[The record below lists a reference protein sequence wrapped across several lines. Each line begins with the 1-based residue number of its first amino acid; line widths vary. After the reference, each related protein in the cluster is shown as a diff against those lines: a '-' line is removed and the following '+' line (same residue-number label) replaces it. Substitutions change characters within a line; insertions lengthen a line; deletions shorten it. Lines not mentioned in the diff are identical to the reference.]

1 MPVPMFVAIMS
12 LPMVVA
18 VMSVP
23 MFALV
28 PTLSLHFTFAFMRPI
43 VTLILRIVFPRSYEV
58 HRPIAGIVFMTMP
71 APIFCVTRRDVQIDG
86 RWGCV
91 LRLDQ
96 HGLFVDD
103 RRWTLGARIYLTIQ
117 TRDNPPRQQ

>member
-1 MPVPMFVAIMS
+1 MFI
-12 LPMVVA
+12 A

-28 PTLSLHFTFAFMRPI
+28 PMLSLHFTFAFVSLI

-58 HRPIAGIVFMTMP
+58 HRPIAGIVFMAVL

-86 RWGCV
+86 RRG
-91 LRLDQ
+91 
-96 HGLFVDD
+96 
-103 RRWTLGARIYLTIQ
+103 
-117 TRDNPPRQQ
+117 